1 MALASITSHI
11 IVCFVLLGRTLS
23 VRVMKDERG
32 RSRGFGF
39 VNYANHEDAQKVVCA
54 KVPSAQNGYLPTV
67 TICYIDVKAESA
79 ALTYHFVVKLVL
91 FNCASDIVLIIIYN

>member
-1 MALASITSHI
+1 MLLLLSFLNTVIATDGNVFNLYNNHFVYQ
-11 IVCFVLLGRTLS
+11 IVTGWFVLKLSGRTLS

-54 KVPSAQNGYLPTV
+54 TFLYPLRLDTCQQ
-67 TICYIDVKAESA
+67 
-79 ALTYHFVVKLVL
+79 
-91 FNCASDIVLIIIYN
+91 